1 MRITKN
7 QLKQII
13 KETLAG
19 VLEEDDKTETKPTLP
34 PLKDEPVKDRP
45 DDEEEEKK
53 SSKVKEGKKK
63 DHDGD
68 GDIDSD
74 DYLAAK
80 DKAIKSNIQEA
91 TGSVSP
97 KTEVPKNTRRPRAAK
112 MSPPVAEGYMGSTI
126 AERFEKHNMQVNESL
141 MEKWG
146 YGSPSGNMITEATGS
161 DGQELD
167 PKDSKSWDVVTNP
180 NAELGTPLPAS
191 RKELTPSRT
200 GVNTRASSTH
210 VSGKSAT
217 SSKYPS
223 GGKRAGLAPTKEG
236 KVVQEQDDFDLDD
249 LDDDNVSAP
258 DVQSPALDATVSTA
272 APSTTPMT
280 PTMMEKASRK

>member
-1 MRITKN
+1 MDYTK
-7 QLKQII
+7 KHR
-13 KETLAG
+13 E
-19 VLEEDDKTETKPTLP
+19 
-34 PLKDEPVKDRP
+34 
-45 DDEEEEKK
+45 
-53 SSKVKEGKKK
+53 
-63 DHDGD
+63 
-68 GDIDSD
+68 
-74 DYLAAK
+74 
-80 DKAIKSNIQEA
+80 
-91 TGSVSP
+91 
-97 KTEVPKNTRRPRAAK
+97 NTY
-112 MSPPVAEGYMGSTI
+112 SL
-126 AERFEKHNMQVNESL
+126 L

-146 YGSPSGNMITEATGS
+146 YGSPSGNMITEATGSDDSDADDPANDAGTPSHDGLPDIKAPPREAPFPVQSAQANSPTFKQGGWSGEGKPYRVPNKPHYPNLMNTDEGHATSKFGNMITEATGS

-167 PKDSKSWDVVTNP
+167 PKDSKSWDVVDNP
-180 NAELGTPLPAS
+180 NAEVDTTLPVS
-191 RKELTPSRT
+191 RKELTPTRT
-200 GVNTRASSTH
+200 GVNTKASSTH